1 MTRDRI
7 NCLRMKYKAVM
18 VMSGVCPTYYGDTID
33 EALEKAAEDCW
44 IEKHIDKGWI
54 FTDPDRAWEDYAFSH
69 FIVDKDYEIVMC
81 VFNPVLIKSGKGE

>member
-1 MTRDRI
+1 M
-7 NCLRMKYKAVM
+7 YKATIFIA
-18 VMSGVCPTYYGDTID
+18 GVNPTYYGNNVD
-33 EALEKAAEDCW
+33 EVLEKAAEDGW
-44 IEKHIDKGWI
+44 IEKHIDKGWV